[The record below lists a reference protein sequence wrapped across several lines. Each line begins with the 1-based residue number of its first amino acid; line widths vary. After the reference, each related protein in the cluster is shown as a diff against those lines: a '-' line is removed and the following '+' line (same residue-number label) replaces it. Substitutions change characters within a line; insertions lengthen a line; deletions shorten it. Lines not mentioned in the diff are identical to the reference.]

1 MLRSYQ
7 SQAGLGLLV
16 WMGNSKLGFTAVHKV
31 VVVHLLYFM
40 LIYSVFFFFFNFI
53 NQVKSAFKSLI
64 LKYYK
69 CLWYCSKHNIWN
81 LSNLLLS
88 RKTWEIVDKYYS
100 DKFNFP
106 SRALIVVQ
114 RCYVCKG
121 WVTLK
126 ATVKAEYEAT
136 NNCLNSVHQ
145 QKVTACLHFRPAC
158 RTLWQYLREKQIVG

>member
-1 MLRSYQ
+1 MEAGRISFFVWVILNYSALLQVIGCNANLMLRNYQ

-40 LIYSVFFFFFNFI
+40 LIYSVFFFFLNFI

-69 CLWYCSKHNIWN
+69 CLWYCSKHNLWN

-88 RKTWEIVDKYYS
+88 RKTWEIVDKYCS
-100 DKFNFP
+100 NRFNFP
-106 SRALIVVQ
+106 CPVSFQ
-114 RCYVCKG
+114 
-121 WVTLK
+121 
-126 ATVKAEYEAT
+126 
-136 NNCLNSVHQ
+136 
-145 QKVTACLHFRPAC
+145 
-158 RTLWQYLREKQIVG
+158 

>member
-1 MLRSYQ
+1 M
-7 SQAGLGLLV
+7 
-16 WMGNSKLGFTAVHKV
+16 
-31 VVVHLLYFM
+31 
-40 LIYSVFFFFFNFI
+40 
-53 NQVKSAFKSLI
+53 KSAFKYLI

-88 RKTWEIVDKYYS
+88 RKTWENVDKYYS

-114 RCYVCKG
+114 RCYVCNYKG

-136 NNCLNSVHQ
+136 NNHCKLFPVKIIPINAQSNARGLHALSTFATICSRRSTVGREVWGDRDKNVAAMSTWI
-145 QKVTACLHFRPAC
+145 KVIA
-158 RTLWQYLREKQIVG
+158 

>member
-31 VVVHLLYFM
+31 EVVHLLYFM
-40 LIYSVFFFFFNFI
+40 LIYSVFFNFNFI
-53 NQVKSAFKSLI
+53 NQVKSAFESLI
-64 LKYYK
+64 LNYYN

-88 RKTWEIVDKYYS
+88 RKTLEIVDKYHS

-106 SRALIVVQ
+106 SRALIVV
-114 RCYVCKG
+114 KG
-121 WVTLK
+121 
-126 ATVKAEYEAT
+126 
-136 NNCLNSVHQ
+136 
-145 QKVTACLHFRPAC
+145 
-158 RTLWQYLREKQIVG
+158 